1 MKIILS
7 SDRQIVLQTIFQIV
21 FNSGSM
27 SLQTIAD
34 SIIYNLY
41 VSHCHCKA
49 HVHLTN
55 AQSWKGVYCA
65 IEMMTLYTRGV
76 VCKQT
81 LMLIGMYPL
90 GLETGA
96 QTSIRLYSM
105 YGQR

>member
-1 MKIILS
+1 M
-7 SDRQIVLQTIFQIV
+7 
-21 FNSGSM
+21 
-27 SLQTIAD
+27 
-34 SIIYNLY
+34 
-41 VSHCHCKA
+41 
-49 HVHLTN
+49 TN

-105 YGQR
+105 YEATKFLEPLYTIDIMALGLCKHLRSESLEEYSIVYIVLQLCR